1 MDFLA
6 FRIRN
11 FRSIVDSE
19 WQRFSEDRVTVLIGQ
34 NESGKSAV
42 LDALALTVGSARLNE
57 NDCRVDSKEPEIHLR
72 VRVVYEE
79 LESELASWG
88 FFQKQAV
95 RRYLSTR
102 GGEVLLDYA
111 WDRSRAE
118 GRTVFEGLVG
128 IADPELDK
136 MLEDAHNTGTGLVN
150 LGQSLTTIASA
161 IANASTEGAKPV
173 SHESPT
179 SKMGAND
186 LALVIH
192 SFAPR
197 ALSFDVDS
205 QALPDYV
212 DIDDKGELVGAGR
225 DAARNYLRAAKI
237 SLPELLTAERRTQI
251 ALTEKGDKKL
261 NERFREF
268 FEVGESS
275 LPIPRLRC
283 RLEYRPEM
291 DATGTNRYLSFWV
304 ADGEAD
310 FYPAQ
315 RSRGV
320 KWFVSLFL
328 FLSASEKIRRGRLLL
343 LDEPGAWLHIRA
355 QQNLLRLLNAVKG
368 DVWVVYTTHSPQLIE
383 YEKLYRVRAVQ
394 RMTGRPGGPTTVI
407 DAAHLGSATS
417 DTLSPLYAA
426 IGSDLSQ
433 QQHIQKTNN
442 VLLEEISGF
451 YYMNG
456 FWQLTDCAQPAHFL
470 AATGADKLV
479 QLSFLLRGWGLEFI
493 FAVDDDKKGRSLREK
508 LKQTL
513 YSGEEELTTE
523 NVILLNDC
531 PGIEDVF
538 SQTDFAAH
546 VLHREPAPAGVR
558 NSDYVK
564 QLRASKPILAS
575 QFLQSVKKRKL
586 TWDVFDDESK
596 GRIKE
601 AVWSI
606 SSALEN
612 KQRIG

>member
-1 MDFLA
+1 M
-6 FRIRN
+6 
-11 FRSIVDSE
+11 
-19 WQRFSEDRVTVLIGQ
+19 TVLIGQ